1 MLARDNI
8 REFADQASLAAKN
21 LLLPAFCRMC
31 DARILTEA
39 NLYYCPTCW
48 SEIRLI
54 ERPFCSVC
62 GRPHDKAAGFAE
74 RENFPC
80 AECSE
85 IKRKPYGRMYAATVY
100 DDVAQDAI
108 ALFKYGSRQLLAG
121 PLAALMAEFA
131 EREID
136 LTRYDAVVPVP
147 LHRVRRRERGFN
159 QAEELARDL
168 SERFPFL
175 RVHNALI
182 RIRETPQQTRLQ
194 YDERRRNIKGAFAV
208 GHDGDEAAHA
218 AFMLFY
224 GFIREHGDNAF
235 IDEGIVNAHEE
246 VQLHVGCV
254 KCREYAPQRPHTLY
268 LVVHAPGK
276 LRVFIALP
284 NQVHAPET

>member
-208 GHDGDEAAHA
+208 GHDGD
-218 AFMLFY
+218 
-224 GFIREHGDNAF
+224 
-235 IDEGIVNAHEE
+235 
-246 VQLHVGCV
+246 
-254 KCREYAPQRPHTLY
+254 CRGKTL
-268 LVVHAPGK
+268 LVVDDVITTGATAEECARTLRRGGAKRVDALAVARAIRPDQDYWAAPT
-276 LRVFIALP
+276 LR
-284 NQVHAPET
+284 

>member
-1 MLARDNI
+1 MPPSGHI
-8 REFADQASLAAKN
+8 TEFVDQVSLAVKN
-21 LLLPAFCRMC
+21 LLLPAFCRVC
-31 DARILTEA
+31 DMRILTEE

-80 AECSE
+80 AECTE

-100 DDVAQDAI
+100 DGVAQDAI

-136 LTRYDAVVPVP
+136 LTRYDAIVPVP
-147 LHRVRRRERGFN
+147 LHRARRRERGFN
-159 QAEELARDL
+159 QSEELARDL

-175 RVHNALI
+175 RVHNALV
-182 RIRETPQQTRLQ
+182 RVRETPQQTRLR

-208 GHDGDEAAHA
+208 GQDGD
-218 AFMLFY
+218 
-224 GFIREHGDNAF
+224 
-235 IDEGIVNAHEE
+235 
-246 VQLHVGCV
+246 
-254 KCREYAPQRPHTLY
+254 CRGKTL
-268 LVVHAPGK
+268 LVVDDVITTGATAEECARTLRRGGAKQVDVLAVARAVRPDQDYLLAP
-276 LRVFIALP
+276 V
-284 NQVHAPET
+284 